1 MFTINRVLFPR
12 LTGVFTGPRFGMLG
26 VTALCL
32 WLTACALGP
41 DYRPPQP
48 TLPQRW
54 TEQPATTAV
63 DPRPDLSEW
72 WRGFRD
78 SRLNRLIER
87 AMQGNLDLQQARARI
102 QAARAQQNVVDAERW
117 PSVSAFSGYQR
128 QRISPNAL
136 LGALGTI
143 QNNGNQAAQSAS
155 LLSTLGTPFNLFQ
168 AGFDSAWELDLFGG
182 IRRQQEAAEAN
193 ADAIEASRHD
203 I

>member
-1 MFTINRVLFPR
+1 
-12 LTGVFTGPRFGMLG
+12 MLG

-41 DYRPPQP
+41 DYRLPQP
-48 TLPQRW
+48 TVPQRW

-78 SRLNRLIER
+78 PRLNRLIER
-87 AMQGNLDLQQARARI
+87 AMQGNLDLQQARALI

-143 QNNGNQAAQSAS
+143 QNNGNQPPSRLACFRPWGPSVHPSICSRPVSTAPGSWTFSAAFGANRKRRRP
-155 LLSTLGTPFNLFQ
+155 TPMP
-168 AGFDSAWELDLFGG
+168 S
-182 IRRQQEAAEAN
+182 RKAAT
-193 ADAIEASRHD
+193 ISKSV
-203 I
+203 